1 MSSLPKQISS
11 IGHCMFERRL
21 TDMAGGNISARDGN
35 IIYITPRYSG
45 SKWHW
50 QLSPRQI
57 LVGELTRD
65 DIIKR
70 PEFSREGRMHL
81 YIYRAHPEAGAIVH
95 AHPHNVQPF
104 CAAGMKI
111 PNVLEAAD
119 KFGVIDLVEPA
130 QAHSEQLA
138 INVTDGFK
146 GKDDQIKKFAAAVLI
161 PRHGIVVVAK
171 DLLAGIDALER
182 IDLNAWCL
190 ISQGF
195 LIRSFETNRPK

>member
-1 MSSLPKQISS
+1 MNSLPEQITL
-11 IGHCMFERRL
+11 IGHRMFERRL

-35 IIYITPRYSG
+35 IIYITPRFSG

-57 LVGELTRD
+57 LDGELTGN
-65 DIIKR
+65 DIIKH
-70 PEFSREGRMHL
+70 PDFSREGRMHI
-81 YIYRAHPEAGAIVH
+81 YIYRSHPEAGAILH
-95 AHPHNVQPF
+95 AHPLNVQPF
-104 CAAGMKI
+104 CAAGEKI
-111 PNVLEAAD
+111 PNVLEAVD

-138 INVTDGFK
+138 LNVTAGFK
-146 GKDDQIKKFAAAVLI
+146 GKDEQIKNYAAAVLI
-161 PRHGIVVVAK
+161 PRHGIVVVAR

-182 IDLNAWCL
+182 IDWNAWCL

-195 LIRSFETNRPK
+195 LIRSFEAK